1 MANTTTGG
9 FIADILNA
17 IGYTENALRELDE
30 GDAITVAV
38 PDGTQNA
45 LQQIEALLEAERGV
59 FYMSAGGVA
68 TYEDR
73 SAIARRRVAQATIT
87 DGAVRSEPGFEI
99 DRLINRQTVQRLDNI
114 GETLDEDGFVVEAPP
129 DGIPQV
135 ATNAESLRTFGLND
149 GGTISTPSLETDLQA
164 AGLARYLVNLKGKLR
179 EPLTVEVS
187 GPAAYAAL
195 GLDLQD
201 RVTVQDDEAGT
212 TGDYHIQRIEHNVTE
227 FGLYHSIV
235 FTLTPRGAE
244 GFIIGADGAAPGSD
258 DYGSVFGSTTDLI
271 TY

>member
-1 MANTTTGG
+1 MANTTTGE
-9 FIADILNA
+9 FIADILDA
-17 IGYTENALRELDE
+17 IGYTEAPLRELDE
-30 GDAITVAV
+30 GDAITVDA

-99 DRLINRQTVQRLDNI
+99 DRLINRQTVQS
-114 GETLDEDGFVVEAPP
+114 TAPDA

-135 ATNAESLRTFGLND
+135 ATNAESLRTYGLND
-149 GGTISTPSLETDLQA
+149 GGTIATPYLDTNLQA

-235 FTLTPRGAE
+235 FTLSPRGAE
-244 GFIIGADGAAPGSD
+244 GFIIGADGAAPGDD

>member
-9 FIADILNA
+9 FIADILDA
-17 IGYTENALRELDE
+17 IGYTEAPLRELDE
-30 GDAITVAV
+30 GDAITVDA
-38 PDGTQNA
+38 PDGTQNG

-99 DRLINRQTVQRLDNI
+99 DRLINRQTVESTSL
-114 GETLDEDGFVVEAPP
+114 TS

-149 GGTISTPSLETDLQA
+149 GGTITTPFLETDLQA

-187 GPAAYAAL
+187 GPAAYAVLAL
-195 GLDLQD
+195 ELQD

-244 GFIIGADGAAPGSD
+244 GFIIGADGAAPGSEN
-258 DYGSVFGSTTDLI
+258 YGSVFGSTTDLI

>member
-1 MANTTTGG
+1 MANTTTGA
-9 FIADILNA
+9 FIADILDA

-30 GDAITVAV
+30 GDAITVDA

-99 DRLINRQTVQRLDNI
+99 DRLINRQTVQRQNEFE
-114 GETLDEDGFVVEAPP
+114 G

-135 ATNAESLRTFGLND
+135 ATNAESLRTYGLND
-149 GGTISTPSLETDLQA
+149 GGTISTPYLETDLEA

-187 GPAAYAAL
+187 GPAAYAVL
-195 GLDLQD
+195 GLELQD

-235 FTLTPRGAE
+235 FTLSPRGAE

>member
-1 MANTTTGG
+1 VANTTTGG
-9 FIADILNA
+9 FIADILDA
-17 IGYTENALRELDE
+17 IGYTEAPLRELDE
-30 GDAITVAV
+30 GDSITVDA
-38 PDGTQNA
+38 PNGTQNG
-45 LQQIEALLEAERGV
+45 LQQREALLEAERGV

-99 DRLINRQTVQRLDNI
+99 DRLINRQTVQRQDALD
-114 GETLDEDGFVVEAPP
+114 G
-129 DGIPQV
+129 DGIPQA

-149 GGTISTPSLETDLQA
+149 GGTISTPFLETDLQA

-179 EPLTVEVS
+179 EPLTVEVT
-187 GPAAYAAL
+187 GPAAYAVL

>member
-9 FIADILNA
+9 FIADILDA
-17 IGYTENALRELDE
+17 IGYTEAPLRELDE
-30 GDAITVAV
+30 GDSITVAA
-38 PDGTQNA
+38 PDGTQNG

-99 DRLINRQTVQRLDNI
+99 DRLINRQTVQRQDALD
-114 GETLDEDGFVVEAPP
+114 G

-149 GGTISTPSLETDLQA
+149 GGTITTAFLETDLQA

-179 EPLTVEVS
+179 EPLTVEVT
-187 GPAAYAAL
+187 GPAAYAVL